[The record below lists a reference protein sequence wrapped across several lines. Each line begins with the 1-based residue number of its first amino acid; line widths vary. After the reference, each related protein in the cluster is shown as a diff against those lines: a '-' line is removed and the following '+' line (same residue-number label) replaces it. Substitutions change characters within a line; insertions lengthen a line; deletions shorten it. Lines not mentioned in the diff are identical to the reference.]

1 MKCWHQFLTSVAVN
15 MHFNRNRQTAKAIYI
30 LNSGI
35 YIHTYTNY
43 IKEEEVQQLLL
54 DTEYWG
60 RIPVKRSIWVY
71 CTRFTCLE
79 FSNKLLILAQTKMF
93 RPWERTFWFLA
104 ECCFLGIK
112 KINKLALTWKL
123 SAGQTELG
131 YELVCEQVVRE
142 EVIYK
147 DGTPSLK
154 ISYVA
159 VIVNWFLLLEIKI
172 L

>member
-15 MHFNRNRQTAKAIYI
+15 MHFNRNRHTATAIYI

-112 KINKLALTWKL
+112 KINKTGFDMNTVSWPN
-123 SAGQTELG
+123 
-131 YELVCEQVVRE
+131 
-142 EVIYK
+142 
-147 DGTPSLK
+147 GTRIWVSMWT
-154 ISYVA
+154 SG
-159 VIVNWFLLLEIKI
+159 
-172 L
+172 